1 MGFVKR
7 QVRYRLTEKMSARAL
22 FCCCILLVFSFAPEV
37 DGRRLNS
44 TPTTGTASDVAATV
58 AAVNAAATTSSA
70 PVQEAT
76 RMKKHRCRDKSDIVM
91 LIDGSWSIGP
101 KNFNKIQNFLF
112 GVVRAFS
119 INATGGVHAALAQ
132 YSDDARTEFRLNEHV
147 LKENVREAI
156 DNIPYKGGNTATGRA
171 INYARE
177 VMFAVENGA
186 RPGASRKLIL
196 LTDGESILDDVEIP
210 ARKLR

>member
-1 MGFVKR
+1 
-7 QVRYRLTEKMSARAL
+7 
-22 FCCCILLVFSFAPEV
+22 
-37 DGRRLNS
+37 
-44 TPTTGTASDVAATV
+44 
-58 AAVNAAATTSSA
+58 
-70 PVQEAT
+70 
-76 RMKKHRCRDKSDIVM
+76 M

-119 INATGGVHAALAQ
+119 INATGGVHVAVAQ

-210 ARKLR
+210 ARKLRNSDVEIFTIGVGHALQSELEMIASSPVDKHVIMIDSFDNINGIRKRFLKTLCKR